1 MGRKLLNITKYTKRN
16 IEKDI
21 QACSFIIGFQ
31 KTFRGAFSVTG
42 TSLKLRAYSLVY
54 FCTVVKQETRKAN
67 NKTKAQHKT
76 QTLCFTHK
84 DNNQASIIFLV
95 TLLFE
100 PNSERALIYCLVNHK
115 QIQQHIPFDC
125 VPSRKTNKKYR

>member
-1 MGRKLLNITKYTKRN
+1 MGRKLLNITKYAKRN

-31 KTFRGAFSVTG
+31 KTLGGAFSVTG

-67 NKTKAQHKT
+67 NKTKAQHNTNTLFHT
-76 QTLCFTHK
+76 QRQQSSKYNIPC
-84 DNNQASIIFLV
+84 DIIV
-95 TLLFE
+95 
-100 PNSERALIYCLVNHK
+100 
-115 QIQQHIPFDC
+115 
-125 VPSRKTNKKYR
+125 